1 MSIKATDLV
10 WAHSRAIGNARLVLL
25 AIADHAND
33 RGECWPSL
41 ARLAEMCRIDVRSV
55 RRNLAALEAAGEITR
70 TLKTGRKTTYRIA
83 LTPDAGVPPDATVTP
98 DAGVPPPRTLASET
112 PDAGVPLTVKNHHR
126 TVITPPLIPPA
137 EDEREN
143 EPSGTGRSET
153 QDAGKGGA
161 VASAAD
167 AENETATDAESPAGG
182 NSGGAGGDKPKPQ
195 SAKRGCRLPSNFW
208 PDDTGL
214 RVFLECNGTDIAA
227 AVEHFADY
235 WQARAGAGG
244 VKLDW
249 QATWRNWC
257 RNAAQRY
264 GSAGFGAG
272 NRAQPRYREPGLENL
287 FAAASRGGD

>member
-1 MSIKATDLV
+1 MSIKIVEAVLDHSQATG
-10 WAHSRAIGNARLVLL
+10 AARFVLTVL
-25 AIADHAND
+25 ATYAND
-33 RGECWPSL
+33 KGECWPAINTIAKRTKFTPRYVTKL
-41 ARLAEMCRIDVRSV
+41 IRELE
-55 RRNLAALEAAGEITR
+55 NLGEIETR
-70 TLKTGRKTTYRIA
+70 HSTGRRSRYRIP
-83 LTPDAGVPPDATVTP
+83 LNNGTGVNDRAPLNHSS
-98 DAGVPPPRTLASET
+98 PPPLNYSSET
-112 PDAGVPLTVKNHHR
+112 PEPLFTLTVKNHHR

-143 EPSGTGRSET
+143 EPSGTGRSEA
-153 QDAGKGGA
+153 QDAGKGSA
-161 VASAAD
+161 VASAVD

-182 NSGGAGGDKPKPQ
+182 NSGSAGGDKPKHQ

-287 FAAASRGGD
+287 FAAASRCGD